1 MPGVSEVVDLYSGN
15 VYKVVNNQVKVTLPC
30 IEEGG
35 TAIFNIVKRNI
46 SNGSSNSS
54 NGSSSSSNGSQSTS
68 SSTGTTTSNTQ
79 KESTNTAADK
89 VTVNSIDNK
98 KIELKISTDENTSI
112 EKALDK
118 KEVANIQLE
127 SGKAVQISRENVQ
140 KAVDMQQS
148 IQFIANHASFVLSD
162 AQLKEVLTDNSQNS
176 LLVAGLAMDS
186 KVINT
191 IKEQLA
197 KEGKMTLVGG
207 EKETIQIV
215 INNGDTIA
223 EFNEPMDVTIDL
235 SDIAEVNAQKLT
247 LVKYEYQADGTY
259 KVIKV
264 GGQYDDKTKTLT
276 AKVSE
281 TGNYGV
287 VETDEL
293 SVIELV
299 IDNKVFT
306 LNGKNKNNDV
316 APQIVRG
323 NTMVP
328 LRFIAEN
335 LGAEVKYDSK
345 AKKVYINLDGQKLE
359 MTIGQEIKGYEIAP
373 MIEKGRTLVPLRYV
387 SEQLGAHVLWVPSQK
402 AIRIV
407 K

>member
-1 MPGVSEVVDLYSGN
+1 
-15 VYKVVNNQVKVTLPC
+15 
-30 IEEGG
+30 
-35 TAIFNIVKRNI
+35 
-46 SNGSSNSS
+46 
-54 NGSSSSSNGSQSTS
+54 
-68 SSTGTTTSNTQ
+68 
-79 KESTNTAADK
+79 
-89 VTVNSIDNK
+89 
-98 KIELKISTDENTSI
+98 
-112 EKALDK
+112 
-118 KEVANIQLE
+118 
-127 SGKAVQISRENVQ
+127 
-140 KAVDMQQS
+140 
-148 IQFIANHASFVLSD
+148 
-162 AQLKEVLTDNSQNS
+162 
-176 LLVAGLAMDS
+176 
-186 KVINT
+186 
-191 IKEQLA
+191 
-197 KEGKMTLVGG
+197 
-207 EKETIQIV
+207 
-215 INNGDTIA
+215 
-223 EFNEPMDVTIDL
+223 MDVTIDL